1 MLEGKDLIIA
11 TKPFGKENR
20 FLSWFHTFVAFFLLT
35 GVLVAAAV
43 APFLIM
49 RIIASILA
57 GFVFVRLFVIYHD
70 YQHKSILQKSIVA
83 KVIMYVYGLY
93 SLAPA
98 SIWKRSHDYHHKHN
112 SKLFSANIGSFP
124 IMTKQ
129 KFLNSSVKD
138 RREYLMSRH
147 PITIMLGFFSMFL
160 IGMCVNSFRSN
171 PRKHFDSLIAIVL
184 HVGVAALL
192 FIYFGWQVWFFVWFL
207 PFLIAFAIGAYLFYA
222 QHNFPGVKFKDNT
235 EWAYETAALESSS
248 YMKMKAFMRWCTANI
263 GYHHVHH
270 LNSRIPFYRL
280 PEAMAKIPELQ
291 HPKVTSFNIRDIIAC
306 FKLKLWDPEIQ
317 QMIGLDS
324 LTLTT

>member
-20 FLSWFHTFVAFFLLT
+20 FLSWFHTLFALALLIA
-35 GVLVAAAV
+35 VLVSAAK
-43 APFLIM
+43 APWLIL
-49 RIIASILA
+49 RIASSILA
-57 GFVFVRLFVIYHD
+57 GFIFVRVFVIYHD
-70 YQHKSILQKSIVA
+70 YQHKAILQKSIIA
-83 KVIMYVYGLY
+83 KGIMYLFGLY

-112 SKLFSANIGSFP
+112 SKLFSAYIGSFP

-129 KFLNSSVKD
+129 KFLNSSEKE
-138 RREYLMSRH
+138 RRDYLISRH
-147 PITIMLGFFSMFL
+147 PLTILLGFFSMFL

-171 PRKHFDSLIAIVL
+171 PRKHFDSLIAIIL
-184 HVGVAALL
+184 HVAVAVLL
-192 FIYFGWQVWFFVWFL
+192 FVYLGWQAWFLVWFL
-207 PFLIAFAIGAYLFYA
+207 PFLITFAIGAYLFYA

-248 YMKMKAFMRWCTANI
+248 FMKMKTFMRWCTANI

-280 PEAMAKIPELQ
+280 PDAMAHIPELQ
-291 HPKVTSFNIRDIIAC
+291 HPKVTSFKIKDIVAC

-317 QMIGLDS
+317 QMIGLDGLS
-324 LTLTT
+324 LA

>member
-1 MLEGKDLIIA
+1 MLEGKDLIVA

-20 FLSWFHTFVAFFLLT
+20 FLSWFHTLFALALLIA
-35 GVLVAAAV
+35 VLVSAAK
-43 APFLIM
+43 APWLIA
-49 RIIASILA
+49 RIASSILA
-57 GFVFVRLFVIYHD
+57 GFIFVRVFVIYHD
-70 YQHKSILQKSIVA
+70 YQHKAILQKSFIA
-83 KVIMYVYGLY
+83 KGIMYLFGLY

-112 SKLFSANIGSFP
+112 SKLFSAYIGSFP

-129 KFLNSSVKD
+129 KFLNSSVKE

-147 PITIMLGFFSMFL
+147 PLTIALGFFSMFL
-160 IGMCVNSFRSN
+160 IGMCINSFRSN

-184 HVGVAALL
+184 HVGIAVLL
-192 FIYFGWQVWFFVWFL
+192 VIYLGWQAWFLVWFL
-207 PFLIAFAIGAYLFYA
+207 PFLITFAIGAYLFYA

-280 PEAMAKIPELQ
+280 PDAMAQIPELQ
-291 HPKVTSFNIRDIIAC
+291 HPKVTSFKIRDVIAC

-317 QMIGLDS
+317 QMIGLDGLS
-324 LTLTT
+324 LA